1 MRNVTIPCL
10 MLAAWLAGA
19 TALGHDGGSH
29 TRGTVH
35 EVGGGKIML
44 QTADGKM
51 VTIPLMAQTHV
62 MRGDKMI
69 QATDI
74 KPGELTVAP
83 TAYPREPGAREV
95 ARPRGACRAS

>member
-1 MRNVTIPCL
+1 

-19 TALGHDGGSH
+19 TALGHEGGAH

-35 EVGGGKIML
+35 EVSGDKIML

-51 VTIPLMAQTHV
+51 VTIPLMSQTHV

-74 KPGELTVAP
+74 KPGERAVVHAMKHDGNLVA
-83 TAYPREPGAREV
+83 TEV
-95 ARPRGACRAS
+95 RVAGVPK